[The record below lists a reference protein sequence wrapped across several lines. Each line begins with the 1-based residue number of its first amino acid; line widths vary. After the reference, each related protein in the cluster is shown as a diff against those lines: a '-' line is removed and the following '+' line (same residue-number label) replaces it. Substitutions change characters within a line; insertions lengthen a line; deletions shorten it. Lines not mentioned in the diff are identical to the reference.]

1 MMRGIMLAITGG
13 AMGYMFGAVLNL
25 DVQSIAASGAVLCV
39 CVVYWW
45 RAGSAL
51 ESD

>member
-1 MMRGIMLAITGG
+1 MKRGTLLTITGC
-13 AMGYMFGAVLNL
+13 ALGYLFGAVLNL
-25 DVQSIAASGAVLCV
+25 DAKSIAASGAVLCV